1 MTSTDPSPL
10 DPPFGIA
17 PRHDDV
23 GRFAAW
29 RTPLAVLV
37 IVGVIGAA
45 FTGWLGGGTDEKTR
59 LETPMA
65 TIEMTHAGILRSGN
79 WFETRV
85 RITPR
90 QALSDLVVGIDDP
103 LWSGMSID
111 TIVPDAESATAL
123 DGVYAYHF
131 GKVEA
136 GQPFVLKFDGQIQP
150 RSFRRLEGN
159 LHVADGESEIAT
171 IPLRLTVL
179 P

>member
-1 MTSTDPSPL
+1 MTSTDPSPV

-17 PRHDDV
+17 SRHDDV
-23 GRFAAW
+23 GRFAVW

-37 IVGVIGAA
+37 IVGVILAA
-45 FTGWLGGGTDEKTR
+45 FTGWLGGGADEKTR
-59 LETPMA
+59 FDTPLA
-65 TIEMTHAGILRSGN
+65 TIELTHAGILRSGN
-79 WFETRV
+79 WFETQV

-103 LWSGMSID
+103 LWRGMSID

-150 RSFRRLEGN
+150 RSFRRLEGS
-159 LHVADGESEIAT
+159 LHVADGQAEIAT
-171 IPLRLTVL
+171 IPLHLTVL